1 MFKKLNKMKIGA
13 RLKKSFRQIIL
24 IFGILSALVVVI
36 MLYTINN
43 YGTILD
49 NYAYP
54 QGDIAMAMNESAE
67 VRAASRG
74 IVGYDSDSL
83 IESMKEQHEQAVK
96 SFEEYLE
103 KIRPTMITK
112 EGTACMDAIDKA
124 WAEYK
129 EVDAKV
135 IEVGATTD
143 TAKSLQAQ
151 RMMTDEAAPK
161 YQALDDALQKL
172 MALNISL
179 GNAKRAQL
187 RTVMIAALTI
197 IIIVIAVST
206 IYSNSLSVAI
216 SKSIEKPLNELK
228 DRFITFAEGDI
239 DSPLPTVESED
250 EIKELVSGV
259 SAMSDRIR
267 VIIKDSGRMLNE
279 MSEGNFAIDTECE
292 EVYTGAFTD
301 LLTGIRKMNEEIDT
315 TVRGVDDASGQ
326 VLTGSTNLAE
336 AAQSLAEGAT
346 DQAASVEEM
355 QATINE
361 LTSGIKTTAEELGTA
376 YDEAYKYA
384 EIAEGSRG
392 DMEVLVQ
399 AMSRINETSEK
410 IGAIITQIED
420 IASQTNLLSLN
431 ASIEAARAGEAGKGF
446 AVVADEIREL
456 AESSRKTANNIQ
468 EINELVISAVD
479 GLIKSSNKIVDYVDE
494 TILPDYDN
502 FVSSGEHYNND
513 SLHIKEIMG
522 EFTSLADDLQ
532 STISSMSE
540 AINGIT
546 KAVEESADGVT
557 SAAMSVDSLVADMND
572 VNKEMEANQN
582 VSDKLRKETECF
594 IEV

>member
-151 RMMTDEAAPK
+151 QMMTDEAAPK

-446 AVVADEIREL
+446 AVVAEQS
-456 AESSRKTANNIQ
+456 AK
-468 EINELVISAVD
+468 SAVD
-479 GLIKSSNKIVDYVDE
+479 SKALIEAAIHEVGDGNMYAEKASTSLREVVDG
-494 TILPDYDN
+494 IQAIA
-502 FVSSGEHYNND
+502 D
-513 SLHIKEIMG
+513 SAKKIKEISI
-522 EFTSLADDLQ
+522 EQAD
-532 STISSMSE
+532 SMEQVE
-540 AINGIT
+540 ATAERIAEVVQNN
-546 KAVEESADGVT
+546 SAAAQET
-557 SAAMSVDSLVADMND
+557 SATSEELTAQATTLSGMVSVF
-572 VNKEMEANQN
+572 
-582 VSDKLRKETECF
+582 KLRQ
-594 IEV
+594 

>member
-151 RMMTDEAAPK
+151 QMMTDEAAPK

-172 MALNISL
+172 MSLNISL

-431 ASIEAARAGEAGKGF
+431 ASIEAARAGEEGRGF
-446 AVVADEIREL
+446 AVVATQVGNL
-456 AESSRKTANNIQ
+456 AAQ
-468 EINELVISAVD
+468 SAD
-479 GLIKSSNKIVDYVDE
+479 AAK
-494 TILPDYDN
+494 
-502 FVSSGEHYNND
+502 SSGE
-513 SLHIKEIMG
+513 LIV
-522 EFTSLADDLQ
+522 Q
-532 STISSMSE
+532 
-540 AINGIT
+540 AIN
-546 KAVEESADGVT
+546 AVEEGKGMVDDAAAKLMESVEKTKELVENIEQISVASEQQAESLKQVSEAASQIAAVVEENTAMAEESSASSEELASQADRLKELV
-557 SAAMSVDSLVADMND
+557 SAF
-572 VNKEMEANQN
+572 
-582 VSDKLRKETECF
+582 KLMK
-594 IEV
+594 

>member
-112 EGTACMDAIDKA
+112 EGTACMDAIEKA

-151 RMMTDEAAPK
+151 QMMTDEAAPK

-250 EIKELVSGV
+250 DIKELVSGV
-259 SAMSDRIR
+259 SA
-267 VIIKDSGRMLNE
+267 IKDSGRMLNE
-279 MSEGNFAIDTECE
+279 ISEGNFAIDTECE

-446 AVVADEIREL
+446 AVVADQIRNL
-456 AESSRKTANNIQ
+456 AEQSAK
-468 EINELVISAVD
+468 SAVD
-479 GLIKSSNKIVDYVDE
+479 SKALIEAAIHEVGDGNMYAEKASTSLREVVDG
-494 TILPDYDN
+494 IQAIA
-502 FVSSGEHYNND
+502 D
-513 SLHIKEIMG
+513 SAKKIKEISI
-522 EFTSLADDLQ
+522 EQAD
-532 STISSMSE
+532 SMEQVE
-540 AINGIT
+540 ATAERIAEVVQNN
-546 KAVEESADGVT
+546 SAAAQET
-557 SAAMSVDSLVADMND
+557 SATSEELTAQATTLSGMVSVF
-572 VNKEMEANQN
+572 
-582 VSDKLRKETECF
+582 KLRQ
-594 IEV
+594 